1 MEFSAF
7 RLNRKIIVLTLSLV
21 IGASLIL
28 GGISLFGFYKF
39 ARDAALEQNQNVARV
54 LANEVQQFMSFALNT
69 SQGLACSQWL
79 QEPDLHKRQNNLVQ
93 LFKMNSVFDG
103 ISVVNQKGIVENIY
117 PANKTVIGQNFS
129 GRPYVKNVLETGRSY
144 ISEPFMAKTGNLIIV
159 VSSPIKGADGR
170 ITGVLG
176 GSINLLTNKT
186 LSRLVELAVVDKNIS
201 GYVVT
206 GKGGLVLH
214 PDIGT
219 LAAQQT
225 EDLVIRDS
233 RNQSGLSQVFIGP
246 DGEEMLVGYAPVK
259 QLGWGV
265 VVQVPAKQA
274 LQAGIELRNKIIGIL
289 IISCG
294 VVLILSVWQAK
305 KISAPLKGLAEGV
318 EQVAAGNFS
327 VTVDVPTRDEI
338 GILAGAFNSMVER
351 IETMRADILNQQ
363 QELRLK
369 NEELLVMAITDGLT
383 KLYNYRYFQDCL
395 AQAVTMAEQEK
406 QPLALVIIDI
416 DHFKHY
422 NDLFGHQAGDQL
434 LYELGQLLITEL
446 GPNDMV
452 ARYGGEEFTV
462 ILYGANETEALKM
475 AEKIRRAV
483 ESYPFPGRE
492 QQPAG
497 TLTVSVGVATY
508 PDNAKNK
515 EDLIKMADEALYKA
529 KYFSRNKVELYF
541 SVLDELKS
549 DLNQSEAELINSIKM
564 LVRIVNAK
572 DKYTYGHSERVGKYA
587 VAIAEK
593 MGLSPDDI
601 KTIKIGAFL
610 HDIGKIEVSRA
621 ILMKKGRLSDE
632 EFEVVKKHPHWG
644 AEMVKTVEALE
655 PVLPLLKHHHER
667 YDGKGYP
674 AGLKGDRIP
683 LHARIMAVADSFDAM
698 TSNRPYGTRKNFKEA
713 IIELRDCA
721 GTQFDPKIV
730 KAFVEA
736 LESQTEQV
744 C

>member
-1 MEFSAF
+1 MQFSAY
-7 RLNRKIIVLTLSLV
+7 RLSRKIIILTLSLV

-28 GGISLFGFYKF
+28 GGTSLVGFYKF
-39 ARDAALEQNQNVARV
+39 ARDSALEQNQNVAKV
-54 LANEVQQFMSFALNT
+54 LANEVQYFMTFALQTGERMAN
-69 SQGLACSQWL
+69 SPWVREAD
-79 QEPDLHKRQNNLVQ
+79 PVKRQINLTH
-93 LFKMNSVFDG
+93 LYNSAGVFDG
-103 ISVVNQKGIVENIY
+103 VLITNRNGIVENFY
-117 PANKTVIGQNFS
+117 PGNQSLIGQNLS
-129 GRPYVKNVLETGRSY
+129 DRPYVRNVLNTGRQFVT
-144 ISEPFMAKTGNLIIV
+144 EPYLAKTGNMV
-159 VSSPIKGADGR
+159 VAVASPIKDNGGNV
-170 ITGVLG
+170 TGVIT
-176 GSINLLTNKT
+176 GSINLLTNRT
-186 LSRLVELAVVDKNIS
+186 LSRLVESAVVDKNIS
-201 GYVVT
+201 GYVIT
-206 GKGGLVLH
+206 RNGGLVYH
-214 PDIGT
+214 PDT
-219 LAAQQT
+219 RRLLAQRTDDLIINNIKDEIKFSKNST
-225 EDLVIRDS
+225 EF
-233 RNQSGLSQVFIGP
+233 N
-246 DGEEMLVGYAPVK
+246 GEELLVGYAPVK

-265 VVQVPAKQA
+265 VIQAPVKQA
-274 LQAGIELRNKIIGIL
+274 LRAGIELRNKIIIIL
-289 IISCG
+289 FMSAVIIF
-294 VVLILSVWQAK
+294 LLSVWQAR
-305 KISAPLKGLAEGV
+305 KISAPLQSLAEGV

-327 VTVDVPTRDEI
+327 VAVDESSQDET
-338 GILAGAFNSMVER
+338 GILARTFNSMVGY
-351 IETMRADILNQQ
+351 IKTMQADILTQQ

-395 AQAVTMAEQEK
+395 TQAVTMAEQEN
-406 QPLALVIIDI
+406 QPVALLIIDI

-462 ILYGANETEALKM
+462 ILYGASQTDALNM

-483 ESYPFPGRE
+483 EEYPFPGCE

-497 TLTVSVGVATY
+497 TLTVSIGVATY

-515 EDLIKMADEALYKA
+515 EELIKLADEALYKA

-549 DLNQSEAELINSIKM
+549 ELNQSEAELINSIKM

-593 MGLSPDDI
+593 MELSVEDI

-621 ILMKKGRLSDE
+621 ILMKRGRLTDE
-632 EFEVVKKHPHWG
+632 EFDLIKKHPHWG
-644 AEMVKTVEALE
+644 AEMIKTVEALQ
-655 PVLPLLKHHHER
+655 PVIPLLKHHHER

-674 AGLKGDRIP
+674 TGLKGSKIP

-698 TSNRPYGTRKNFKEA
+698 TSNRPYGTRKNVKEA
-713 IIELRDCA
+713 VDELKSCA
-721 GTQFDPKIV
+721 GTQFDPDIV
-730 KAFVEA
+730 KVFAEMMDDNA
-736 LESQTEQV
+736 EQV